1 MAKKIVGQVK
11 LQCPGGE
18 AKPGP
23 PVGPVL
29 GAAGVNIPMFIKD
42 FNAKTAD
49 KKGWVI
55 PVIITVYSD
64 KSFTF
69 ELKTPPASI
78 LLVKALG
85 KEKGSAKP
93 NREKI
98 GTLPMSK
105 IDEITKTK
113 MVDLNTDDFN
123 AAKRMILGTARS
135 MGIEVDGVTFG

>member
-1 MAKKIVGQVK
+1 MAKKITGQVK

-23 PVGPVL
+23 PIGPVL

-49 KKGWVI
+49 KKGYTI

-69 ELKTPPASI
+69 ELKTPPASV
-78 LLVKALG
+78 LLAKALG
-85 KEKGSAKP
+85 KDKGSGKP
-93 NREKI
+93 NREKL
-98 GTLPMSK
+98 GTLPMKK
-105 IDEITKTK
+105 IEEIALAK
-113 MVDLNTDDFN
+113 MADLNTDDLE
-123 AAKRMILGTARS
+123 AAKRMIIGTARS
-135 MGIEVDGVTFG
+135 MGIDVEGVTRA